1 MIDGEI
7 AFVHEEEC
15 FRHKHALMIYEQ
27 ALLAENVQTVVI
39 DLANATDAT
48 TSAVVRLVLL
58 RRALRRVGRDLIL
71 SGLRDRTAFLYEINR
86 LDAILPRA

>member
-7 AFVHEEEC
+7 AFVHEAEC
-15 FRHKHALMIYEQ
+15 FRHKHALKIYEQ
-27 ALLAENVQTVVI
+27 ALHAETAQTVVI

-48 TSAVVRLVLL
+48 TSAFARLVLL

-71 SGLRDRTAFLYEINR
+71 AGLHDRTEFLYEINR
-86 LDAILPRA
+86 LDAVLPRA